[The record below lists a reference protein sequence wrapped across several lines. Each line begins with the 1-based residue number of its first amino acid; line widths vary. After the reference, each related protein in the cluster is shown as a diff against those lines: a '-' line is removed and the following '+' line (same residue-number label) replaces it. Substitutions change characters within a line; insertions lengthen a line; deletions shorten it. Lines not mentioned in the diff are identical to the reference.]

1 MNAENA
7 APLTE
12 QATELKKSRHGRVI
26 KPSSKLL
33 EAEGVVDDELAPKR
47 SKKSRKKELDTEIQ
61 PPNEGEMKTEEEGE
75 ISTEPKKKTKH
86 KKERKI
92 KPNRKL
98 LLPMLQDK
106 RVTCAGSPPK
116 FGLIKE
122 GFIAC
127 ECCSLP
133 FSPAD
138 FEFHAIGAHTYNP
151 LLSIIIVEDSINIV
165 EYCKLKEETETSD
178 ASKDNITAISK
189 RRRKHE
195 PTTESFDD
203 TSLNV
208 EKSPKSLSSRRKRK
222 EKIESQEL
230 DKANTT
236 NSNEAPTTI
245 ITQLVPEEPA
255 VHEPTLKP
263 EEKNLESV
271 Q

>member
-7 APLTE
+7 ATTE
-12 QATELKKSRHGRVI
+12 QASEFKKSRHGRVI

-33 EAEGVVDDELAPKR
+33 EAEGVMEDEPAKR
-47 SKKSRKKELDTEIQ
+47 SKKSKKKELESETQ
-61 PPNEGEMKTEEEGE
+61 PPKEGEA
-75 ISTEPKKKTKH
+75 SSEPRKKTKH

-98 LLPMLQDK
+98 LLPVLQDK
-106 RVTCAGSPPK
+106 RVTCAGTSPK

-138 FEFHAIGAHTYNP
+138 FEFHATGAHTYNP
-151 LLSIIIVEDSINIV
+151 LLSIIVVEDSVNLV
-165 EYCKLKEETETSD
+165 EYCKLKEEPDTADFSR
-178 ASKDNITAISK
+178 DNVTAISK

-195 PTTESFDD
+195 PAPEPSDNMP
-203 TSLNV
+203 LNV

-222 EKIESQEL
+222 DKAENQEL
-230 DKANTT
+230 DKSTIT
-236 NSNEAPTTI
+236 NSNEAPSSITAQTI
-245 ITQLVPEEPA
+245 
-255 VHEPTLKP
+255 HEPKLKT
-263 EEKNLESV
+263 EKNENLESV